1 MARGRSIPA
10 APSVKG
16 VTPKIDPKV
25 EIYIV
30 CEGQNTEPQYFTSC
44 AQAYGSGLVIIRP
57 IPAAGAPMTLVSK
70 AAELKATLLAERRRS
85 KDSYDC
91 CFRVW
96 AVFDR
101 DEHPRVDEALQMA
114 RDHKVDVAFSN
125 PCFELWPVLHIES
138 YGSQSDRHALQKYLS
153 GLMPNY
159 DHQYGAIVDF
169 DQIKDQVDSAISR
182 AEALLVQ
189 RELEGVP
196 LGAPSTTVCAL
207 VKKIIENG
215 KRWTPRS

>member
-1 MARGRSIPA
+1 
-10 APSVKG
+10 
-16 VTPKIDPKV
+16 
-25 EIYIV
+25 
-30 CEGQNTEPQYFTSC
+30 
-44 AQAYGSGLVIIRP
+44 
-57 IPAAGAPMTLVSK
+57 
-70 AAELKATLLAERRRS
+70 
-85 KDSYDC
+85 
-91 CFRVW
+91 
-96 AVFDR
+96 
-101 DEHPRVDEALQMA
+101 
-114 RDHKVDVAFSN
+114 
-125 PCFELWPVLHIES
+125 
-138 YGSQSDRHALQKYLS
+138 
-153 GLMPNY
+153 MPNY